1 MEKKCTHVNMEPR
14 SEERGATGSWTTQ
27 IRSTP
32 AARSANWLQGWGSL
46 PNGVLPNGVDRVM
59 SRAEILRTGRWL
71 NPKSWAPRNN
81 GKIESNSSLETTYGY
96 VDERLPL
103 PGGGREGSHRRT
115 AERRDKTVPWQVQR
129 RLMQAMTN
137 SFPCGAH

>member
-1 MEKKCTHVNMEPR
+1 MEPR

-71 NPKSWAPRNN
+71 NPKSWVREIMEKLRVTPHSKPLTDTWTSDFLSRDGEGRKSEEN
-81 GKIESNSSLETTYGY
+81 G
-96 VDERLPL
+96 
-103 PGGGREGSHRRT
+103 
-115 AERRDKTVPWQVQR
+115 
-129 RLMQAMTN
+129 
-137 SFPCGAH
+137 